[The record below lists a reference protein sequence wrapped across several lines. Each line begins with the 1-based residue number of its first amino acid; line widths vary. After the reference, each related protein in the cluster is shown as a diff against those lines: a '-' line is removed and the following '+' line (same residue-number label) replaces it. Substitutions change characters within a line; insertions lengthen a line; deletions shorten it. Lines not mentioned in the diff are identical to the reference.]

1 MHSGAIR
8 ANGAGPEPSRSP
20 MTRSPAYAH
29 GLLFALGSATLYGL
43 NIVYARIAAF
53 AGASG
58 SSIVVYRV
66 LLMLV
71 LVAVVAAVTRR
82 SLRMA
87 PEERGTLVLLSVS
100 TALASPVPSTRRPSS
115 ARV

>member
-1 MHSGAIR
+1 
-8 ANGAGPEPSRSP
+8 

-87 PEERGTLVLLSVS
+87 PEERGTLILISVS
-100 TALASPVPSTRRPSS
+100 TALVGICYLSSVAFIPVTLP
-115 ARV
+115 AVGF